1 MISKMFAAWR
11 VSASIMLGAD
21 TSRGHLARLRSIE
34 TWSSSM
40 VLLGGL
46 LCCRATLPWLWFGVN
61 GLLTLNAA
69 AEAKAHGRKRLLPK
83 VCSCREGKRA

>member
-1 MISKMFAAWR
+1 
-11 VSASIMLGAD
+11 MLGAD
-21 TSRGHLARLRSIE
+21 TICAAISRDCGSIE

-61 GLLTLNAA
+61 GLLTLDVAA
-69 AEAKAHGRKRLLPK
+69 DAKAHPR
-83 VCSCREGKRA
+83 